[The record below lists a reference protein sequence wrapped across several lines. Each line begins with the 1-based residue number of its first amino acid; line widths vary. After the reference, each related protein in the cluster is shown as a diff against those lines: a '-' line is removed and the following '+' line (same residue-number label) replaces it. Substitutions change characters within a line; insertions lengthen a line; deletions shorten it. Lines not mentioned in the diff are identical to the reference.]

1 MSATIEHSIFCLVMH
16 GDNKMLDPAINA
28 YIEHKKAENT
38 SYNNNLYVQ
47 DLIKYINNIKH

>member
-1 MSATIEHSIFCLVMH
+1 MSATIEHSIFGLVMH
-16 GDNKMLDPAINA
+16 RDNKILDPAINA

-38 SYNNNLYVQ
+38 SYNNNLYIQ

>member
-16 GDNKMLDPAINA
+16 GDNKILATAINP
-28 YIEHKKAENT
+28 YLEHKKVANP
-38 SYNNNLYVQ
+38 SYNHNLYIQ

>member
-1 MSATIEHSIFCLVMH
+1 MH
-16 GDNKMLDPAINA
+16 RDNKILDPAINA

-38 SYNNNLYVQ
+38 SYNNNLYIH

>member
-28 YIEHKKAENT
+28 YIKHKKAENT

-47 DLIKYINNIKH
+47 DLIKYSYTI